1 RNHMEETRMKK
12 ILLILALACLLTGHA
27 YADVFNLDADT
38 ALRFRQIPTGA
49 SWLHGVFDL
58 TTTPPTQVYPVFGLG
73 VLGYP
78 DHLAKAEVGF
88 VGTISGD
95 GEYMRIGL
103 RDDEFGTYTGFRAR
117 IANDNQSVWSV
128 RLFANGY
135 TGNWQRLYPP
145 ELSTDDLL
153 RVADLEIPF
162 EGEEDLTKFGFD
174 VLLNTGSEC
183 YWPSMTD
190 TVHVSVL
197 PTPVPAAALL
207 ALLGLGTAG
216 MRLRK
221 LV

>member
-1 RNHMEETRMKK
+1 MEETRMKR
-12 ILLILALACLLTGHA
+12 ILLILALACLPAAHA

-38 ALRFRQIPTGA
+38 AFRFRQIPTGA
-49 SWLHGVFDL
+49 AWLQNIFDL
-58 TTTPPTQVYPVFGLG
+58 RPTPPTEKYRLPGFG
-73 VLGYP
+73 VVDYP
-78 DHLAKAEVGF
+78 DHLPEAFAGF

-103 RDDEFGTYTGFRAR
+103 RDDEFGRYTGFRAT
-117 IANDNQSVWSV
+117 IVNDNQSVWSV
-128 RLFANGY
+128 RLFANGEPPTEWKPLGPLEPS
-135 TGNWQRLYPP
+135 TGYPRVNTFEILFP
-145 ELSTDDLL
+145 ET
-153 RVADLEIPF
+153 
-162 EGEEDLTKFGFD
+162 DLTKFGFD
-174 VLLNTGSEC
+174 VRLNTGDAC

-190 TVHVSVL
+190 TFHVSVL